1 MNRLRIRHTT
11 GFRYDGEVTAS
22 YNEARMLPANTPHQS
37 VLYAHL
43 DVQPNVVVS
52 TYSDYGHTLVSAFE
66 ILQPHKEL
74 TLTAESLV
82 EVQDSQIGKQLLE
95 WDDIPKACM
104 YQTGLVEQLDQTT
117 LTKPSDAVATLAKD
131 LAGDLRPADAAEA
144 VCLGIRKRMEYVP
157 GATNV
162 NTSAVEAWESGAGV
176 CQDIAHV
183 CIGALRSLG
192 IPARYVSGYLHPD
205 NSKAVVG
212 KTVKGESHAWV
223 EWFTGEWNGF
233 DPTNSVPIGGRH
245 VVVGR
250 GRDYNDVPPLKGVY
264 AGPFGS
270 ELFVQVEIT
279 LEA

>member
-144 VCLGIRKRMEYVP
+144 ICLGIRKRMEYVP